1 MLCLLPALVCWCVL
15 LGLLED
21 LLDNLFRGSRCSG
34 HLHHFGA
41 LHPGRKVDH
50 GDSFGAGMAAG
61 ADMARDLIYFL
72 TF

>member
-21 LLDNLFRGSRCSG
+21 LLANLFRGSRCSG

-41 LHPGRKVDH
+41 LNCTLVEKWTTAIPLGL
-50 GDSFGAGMAAG
+50 AWQ
-61 ADMARDLIYFL
+61 LEL
-72 TF
+72 TWPEV